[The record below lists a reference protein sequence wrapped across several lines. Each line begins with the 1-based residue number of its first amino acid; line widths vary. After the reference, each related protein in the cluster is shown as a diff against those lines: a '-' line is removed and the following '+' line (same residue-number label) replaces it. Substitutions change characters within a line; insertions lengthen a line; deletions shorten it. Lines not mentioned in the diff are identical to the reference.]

1 MCPGVLCDMREARHG
16 GYTLALHSGVRVSEP
31 CRCAAVFGG
40 AFRCAKLCSA
50 QLFISLAYTV

>member
-31 CRCAAVFGG
+31 WPVAGPQCLEAHFVVQSCAV
-40 AFRCAKLCSA
+40 RSCS
-50 QLFISLAYTV
+50 SL